1 MNPSTVPLNT
11 PLKPIWDT
19 NSQDTVLD
27 CTLKYKPRNPIGK
40 MLGQKLSLLCT
51 ILYKPL
57 KTLVGK
63 NLGNIL
69 KRKP

>member
-1 MNPSTVPLNT
+1 MNPSTVSLYT
-11 PLKPIWDT
+11 PLKPIWDS
-19 NSQDTVLD
+19 NAQDTSLD
-27 CTLKYKPRNPIGK
+27 CTLKYKPRNPIEK
-40 MLGQKLSLLCT
+40 MLGQKSSSLCT

-63 NLGNIL
+63 NLRKIF

>member
-1 MNPSTVPLNT
+1 MNLSTVPLNT

-19 NSQDTVLD
+19 NAQDTLLY

-40 MLGQKLSLLCT
+40 ILAQKSSSLCT

-57 KTLVGK
+57 ETLIGK
-63 NLGNIL
+63 NLGKNL